1 MREIIRVKNLW
12 FKYKTNWVLQ
22 DINLSIYEKEFVA
35 LVGQNGCGKTTLVKH
50 FNGLLKPDRGSVT
63 VYGVDTKDTS
73 TAELAKVVGY
83 VFQFPDSQIFARTI
97 YEEVSFGPKNL
108 KFSNREIDEV
118 VHSSLNRVGL
128 EKSLDTTPTAL
139 STGERERLVIAD
151 VLAMNPRVIILDE
164 PTTGQDHITCH
175 NVMKIARDLVNL
187 GKTVIVISHD
197 MELICEWAERVI
209 VMHEGRIINNGRPKD
224 VFSRFEMLR
233 DIGLSPPQVSVLARS
248 LQFEE
253 TPVTIDEMIDVLLR
267 RLCLEH
273 SEIC

>member
-1 MREIIRVKNLW
+1 MQEIIRVENLW
-12 FKYKTNWVLQ
+12 FKYETNWILQ
-22 DINLSIYEKEFVA
+22 DINLRIYEKEFVA
-35 LVGQNGCGKTTLVKH
+35 VVGQNGCGKTTLVKH
-50 FNGLLKPDRGSVT
+50 FNGLLRPNRGSVI
-63 VYGVDTKDTS
+63 VSGVDTKNIS

-108 KFSNREIDEV
+108 KFSERKIDEV
-118 VHSSLNRVGL
+118 VHSSLNQVGL

-139 STGERERLVIAD
+139 STGEKERLVIAD
-151 VLAMNPRVIILDE
+151 VLAMNPKVIILDE

-187 GKTVIVISHD
+187 GKTAVVISHD
-197 MELICEWAERVI
+197 MELICEWADRVI
-209 VMHEGRIINNGRPKD
+209 VMHEGRIVDNGRPKD

-233 DIGLSPPQVSVLARS
+233 GIGLSPPQVSVLARS

-273 SEIC
+273 SEVC

>member
-1 MREIIRVKNLW
+1 MQEIIRVENLW
-12 FKYKTNWVLQ
+12 FKYETNWVLQ
-22 DINLSIYEKEFVA
+22 DINLRIYEKELVA
-35 LVGQNGCGKTTLVKH
+35 IVGQNGCGKTTLVKH
-50 FNGLLKPDRGSVT
+50 FNGLLKPNRGSVI
-63 VYGVDTKDTS
+63 VSGVDTKDTS

-108 KFSNREIDEV
+108 NFSERRIDEV

-128 EKSLDTTPTAL
+128 DRTLNTSPTAL
-139 STGERERLVIAD
+139 STGEKERLVIAD
-151 VLAMNPRVIILDE
+151 VLAMDPRVIILDE

-175 NVMKIARDLVNL
+175 NLMEIVSDLVDS

-197 MELICEWAERVI
+197 MELVCEWADRVI
-209 VMHEGRIINNGRPKD
+209 VMHEGRIVDNGRPKD

-233 DIGLSPPQVSVLARS
+233 GIGLSPPQVSVLARS
-248 LQFEE
+248 LKFEE

-273 SEIC
+273 GEVC